1 MITFITTVHVF
12 VCFFL
17 ILVILLQ
24 AGKGGGMGIGIGGG
38 GSQTVF
44 GARGSQSFLG
54 RVTSISAGIFMLTS
68 VYLAIHS
75 ARGATGEGITEG
87 PASAETAPAGQD
99 SPAAPGDAKPA
110 GSTPAE
116 QPADAKPAQPAEGAP
131 K

>member
-1 MITFITTVHVF
+1 MITFITTLHVF

-24 AGKGGGMGIGIGGG
+24 AGKGGGMGIGMGGG

-54 RVTSISAGIFMLTS
+54 RVTSISAGVFMLTS

-75 ARGATGEGITEG
+75 TRAVTGEGITGG
-87 PASAETAPAGQD
+87 PESAETAPAGQG
-99 SPAAPGDAKPA
+99 SPAAPDDAK
-110 GSTPAE
+110 PAE
-116 QPADAKPAQPAEGAP
+116 QPAGAMPAQPAEGAP

>member
-1 MITFITTVHVF
+1 VITFITIVHVV
-12 VCFFL
+12 VCLFL

-24 AGKGGGMGIGIGGG
+24 AGKGGGLGLGAGGG

-68 VYLAIHS
+68 VYLAINS
-75 ARGATGEGITEG
+75 TRSTFGNIPEVETPAQQA
-87 PASAETAPAGQD
+87 PASGTAPAA
-99 SPAAPGDAKPA
+99 PADGSQAEKPPDAKP
-110 GSTPAE
+110 P
-116 QPADAKPAQPAEGAP
+116 QPADGAT